1 MWKVVE
7 VVEVENYFLDFL
19 MVRFFPVLFPVVFGE
34 NDWTSELAQI
44 ASPRRIFALPFG
56 SA

>member
-1 MWKVVE
+1 MWKVME
-7 VVEVENYFLDFL
+7 VYEVENYFLDFL
-19 MVRFFPVLFPVVFGE
+19 MVRFFPVVFGE
-34 NDWTSELAQI
+34 NDWTSELAHI

>member
-7 VVEVENYFLDFL
+7 VFEAENYFLDFL
-19 MVRFFPVLFPVVFGE
+19 MVRFLLFPVVFGE